1 MLWSAFCYDHDMQS
15 REIKAGLIGQGIGL
29 SRTPRMHMEEGKAHD
44 LIYDYETIDTAH
56 TNSSLHALLDRCE
69 AEGFAGV
76 NITHPFKQLVLNE
89 VDDVS
94 SSVQK
99 VGASN
104 TVVFRDGKR
113 IAHNTDYWG
122 FATAFMQHFGRV
134 PKRSVL
140 LLGAGGAGSAIAHA
154 LLECGVG
161 KVCISDS
168 LQESASKL
176 AKRVELNFPGNRVSV
191 TKGPITSAEEF
202 DGIVNATP
210 VGMDTHPGTPFP
222 IAMVRSDQ
230 WLADIIY
237 FPIET
242 EFLAQ
247 AKAKG
252 CLTMNGAGMAIYQA
266 VRAFE
271 LFTGRKAVAERMRST
286 FASFL

>member
-1 MLWSAFCYDHDMQS
+1 
-15 REIKAGLIGQGIGL
+15 
-29 SRTPRMHMEEGKAHD
+29 MHMEEGKALG

-56 TNSSLHALLDRCE
+56 TDLSLRALLDRCE

-89 VDDVS
+89 VDGVS

-122 FATAFMQHFGRV
+122 FATVFRQHFEQV

-161 KVCISDS
+161 KICISDT
-168 LQESASKL
+168 LQSTASKL
-176 AKRVELNFPGNRVSV
+176 AERVELSFPAKRVSV
-191 TKGPITSAEEF
+191 SEGPITSAEGF

-210 VGMDTHPGTPFP
+210 VGMNAHPGTPIP
-222 IAMVRSDQ
+222 IKMIRADQ
-230 WLADIIY
+230 WVADIIY

-242 EFLAQ
+242 QFLAE

-271 LFTGRKAVAERMRST
+271 LFTGRKAVPERMRST
-286 FASFL
+286 FASFI

>member
-1 MLWSAFCYDHDMQS
+1 
-15 REIKAGLIGQGIGL
+15 
-29 SRTPRMHMEEGKAHD
+29 MHMEEGKAHD
-44 LIYDYETIDTAH
+44 LIYDYKTIDTAQS
-56 TNSSLHALLDRCE
+56 NSSLTSLLDQCE

-113 IAHNTDYWG
+113 FAHNTDYWG
-122 FATAFMQHFGRV
+122 FAAAFRQHFEQV
-134 PKRSVL
+134 PKQNVL
-140 LLGAGGAGSAIAHA
+140 LLGAGGAGSAVAHA

-161 KVCISDS
+161 RVCISDA
-168 LQESASKL
+168 LQDTACKL
-176 AKRVELNFPGNRVSV
+176 AERVELSFAADRISVSES
-191 TKGPITSAEEF
+191 PIASVGEF
-202 DGIVNATP
+202 EGIVNATP
-210 VGMDTHPGTPFP
+210 VGMDTHPGTPIP
-222 IAMVRSDQ
+222 IEMVQADQ
-230 WLADIIY
+230 WIVDIIY

-242 EFLAQ
+242 QFLAQ

-252 CLTMNGAGMAIYQA
+252 CRTMNGAEMAIYQA

-271 LFTGRKAVAERMRST
+271 LFTGRKADVERMRST
-286 FASFL
+286 FASFG